1 MGVPIFVVGN
11 YHINLILS
19 TEKKPKAGSQQQK
32 IKTNKSS

>member
-19 TEKKPKAGSQQQK
+19 IENKMMFYKKVLVKKQE
-32 IKTNKSS
+32 